1 MLFPH
6 NEKDKSKSDIYIPTC
21 QLSVVSQGSLR
32 MEGDTGEE
40 EGSEGGIEDR
50 DPRKQN
56 WPWDSWALQA
66 PKPGHKV
73 VVK

>member
-1 MLFPH
+1 
-6 NEKDKSKSDIYIPTC
+6 
-21 QLSVVSQGSLR
+21 

-40 EGSEGGIEDR
+40 EGSEGGIEDP